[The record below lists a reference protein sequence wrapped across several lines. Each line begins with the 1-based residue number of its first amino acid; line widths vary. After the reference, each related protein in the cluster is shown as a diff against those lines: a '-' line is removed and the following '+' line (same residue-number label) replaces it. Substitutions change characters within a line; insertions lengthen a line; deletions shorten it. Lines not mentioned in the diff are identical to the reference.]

1 MHNAACVDCVP
12 AWVDQISC
20 HWRQRRIKK
29 EKVHIR
35 NFSGGGGE
43 ERKDAMCGTGNHT
56 RTHPTDFQ
64 SCLTV
69 SWCLLYTDSAQ
80 SAGTNSCDSQ
90 LLETGRKTQHSID
103 TQEHAFPF
111 ECNWEI
117 NSQIRPFSCD
127 KQLCDSP
134 PCRRSPSHSAR
145 KKNSHL
151 FTTQKKKEK
160 KKVCAW
166 NGFTDFAKKFSERL
180 DSSLKE
186 AD

>member
-1 MHNAACVDCVP
+1 MSGPNQLSLTP
-12 AWVDQISC
+12 
-20 HWRQRRIKK
+20 KK
-29 EKVHIR
+29 NKKGKGCRSHQNLQQE
-35 NFSGGGGE
+35 GE
-43 ERKDAMCGTGNHT
+43 EESKDTTCGTGNHT

-117 NSQIRPFSCD
+117 NIQIRPFSCD

-134 PCRRSPSHSAR
+134 PCRRSLSHSAH
-145 KKNSHL
+145 KKIPTYLQH
-151 FTTQKKKEK
+151 TQKKGSRVK
-160 KKVCAW
+160 W
-166 NGFTDFAKKFSERL
+166 IYRLAKKFSERL
-180 DSSLKE
+180 DSSQRK